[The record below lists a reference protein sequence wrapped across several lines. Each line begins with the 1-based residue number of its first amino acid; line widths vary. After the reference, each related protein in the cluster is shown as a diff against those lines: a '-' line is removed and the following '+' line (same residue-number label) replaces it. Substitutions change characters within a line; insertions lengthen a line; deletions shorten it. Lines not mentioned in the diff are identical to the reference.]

1 MRFNILTCSST
12 VDDGNGPKATIRF
25 KDKEGLGQFREWIDS
40 SATIDAEALAKR
52 KFITRLQLFKALIR
66 GKLE

>member
-12 VDDGNGPKATIRF
+12 VDGGDGYPRATITF
-25 KDKEGLGQFREWIDS
+25 SDKEGLGQFREWIDA

-66 GKLE
+66 GKL

>member
-1 MRFNILTCSST
+1 MRFGILTCSST
-12 VDDGNGPKATIRF
+12 VDAGDGHPRATIVFTDR
-25 KDKEGLGQFREWIDS
+25 ESLGQFREWIDS

-66 GKLE
+66 GKL